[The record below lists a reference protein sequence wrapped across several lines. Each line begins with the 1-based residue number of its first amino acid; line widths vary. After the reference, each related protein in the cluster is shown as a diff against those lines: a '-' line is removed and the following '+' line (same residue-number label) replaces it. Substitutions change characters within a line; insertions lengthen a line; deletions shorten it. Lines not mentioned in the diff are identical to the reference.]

1 MPPMNGSFN
10 ANQFEPNQ
18 GGGGGHPP
26 AQKAPFRIT
35 NTAIKENSSKDG
47 GFFEVE
53 FTSPMGSLIQRY
65 NIWNKTPKAVE
76 IAHGQLSALCRAVN
90 IYQIDW
96 SNEGAALRNA
106 QGLMDVGYQKG
117 EEPSPDN
124 PNAKGYTELKRV
136 YDMAG
141 NDPSKPG
148 QAQQAQLQAQPVQ
161 QVQPQQMAA
170 QPMTAQPGGGWGA
183 PNGSQPQ
190 QSQPQQN
197 GAPAGWNGQ
206 GGAIQ
211 QQPQQSTGQAWQP
224 GQNGGAPAGNP
235 PWGSRQ

>member
-18 GGGGGHPP
+18 GGGGIHPP
-26 AQKAPFRIT
+26 AQKVPFRIT
-35 NTAIKENSSKDG
+35 NTEIKENSAKDG
-47 GFFEVE
+47 GYFKVE
-53 FTSPMGSLIQRY
+53 FTSPMGVVFQNY

-148 QAQQAQLQAQPVQ
+148 QAQQAQPQPA
-161 QVQPQQMAA
+161 PNGPTG

-183 PNGSQPQ
+183 PNGAQPQ
-190 QSQPQQN
+190 QSQPPQN
-197 GAPAGWNGQ
+197 GAPAGWNGP
-206 GGAIQ
+206 GGATQ
-211 QQPQQSTGQAWQP
+211 QQPPQQAGQAWQP
-224 GQNGGAPAGNP
+224 GQNGGAPAGGNP

>member
-1 MPPMNGSFN
+1 MPPMNGIFN

-18 GGGGGHPP
+18 GGGGIHPP
-26 AQKAPFRIT
+26 AQKVPFRIT
-35 NTAIKENSSKDG
+35 NTEIKENSAKDG
-47 GFFEVE
+47 VYFKVE
-53 FTSPMGSLIQRY
+53 FTSPMGVVFQNY

-148 QAQQAQLQAQPVQ
+148 QAQQAQPQPVQ
-161 QVQPQQMAA
+161 QAQPQQMAA
-170 QPMTAQPGGGWGA
+170 QPVTAQTGGGWSA
-183 PNGSQPQ
+183 PNGAQPVNT
-190 QSQPQQN
+190 QPQQN
-197 GAPAGWNGQ
+197 GAPAGWNGP
-206 GGAIQ
+206 GAAA
-211 QQPQQSTGQAWQP
+211 QQPQQAGQAWQP
-224 GQNGGAPAGNP
+224 GQNGGAPAGGNP